1 MKAQLGAL
9 RRHAGAVDRSRG
21 EQVLGGDG
29 HVWVALQRLVDESV
43 EQDDRDA
50 RREERRADRRE
61 SARRELGEERETSAW
76 FIVGS
81 SLAFEAVILG
91 LAAFIFARRDF

>member
-1 MKAQLGAL
+1 
-9 RRHAGAVDRSRG
+9 
-21 EQVLGGDG
+21 GDG
-29 HVWVALQRLVDESV
+29 
-43 EQDDRDA
+43 DDREA
-50 RREERRADRRE
+50 RRAERRADRRE